1 MRSFKD
7 FDLTLPS
14 ADSDLERVIFIFLR
28 QEITNIC
35 VISQNIKL
43 DNTKKSARSTVKC
56 YTSKRYYAQLHLN
69 SLNIFQRH
77 TSLCNRQ
84 AKFLVRNQCS
94 EIRCS
99 INVLYNVGSCQGKE
113 IISPILKSLLTK
125 CWHNS
130 PLSPWEVQAD
140 LHESDISSQI
150 LNKKSTPATGIL
162 KATPSSCA
170 VTPKPCPTTGAIKTQ
185 PKRKLSRA
193 LILVTTGSPIFR
205 SMPDK
210 YTFTSKTVLT
220 E

>member
-43 DNTKKSARSTVKC
+43 DNTQKSARSIFKC
-56 YTSKRYYAQLHLN
+56 YTSKRDYTQLHLN

-77 TSLCNRQ
+77 TSLCNRE

-99 INVLYNVGSCQGKE
+99 INALYNVGSCQGKE

-130 PLSPWEVQAD
+130 LLKSIRSASRLTWKGYFLSNSKQEVN
-140 LHESDISSQI
+140 SSHWYS
-150 LNKKSTPATGIL
+150 KSN
-162 KATPSSCA
+162 S
-170 VTPKPCPTTGAIKTQ
+170 
-185 PKRKLSRA
+185 
-193 LILVTTGSPIFR
+193 
-205 SMPDK
+205 
-210 YTFTSKTVLT
+210 
-220 E
+220 